1 MNKTTTRLTA
11 AVETYLADLQR
22 VRASGGATGE
32 RSSYGPLATLL
43 NAIGATLKPKVFCV
57 GELADQGAGH
67 PDFGLYAAKQVQKGQ
82 PKQGQVPE
90 GGVVEVKAADDDAW
104 LTAASDQV
112 SRYWERYRLVLVTNT
127 RDFVLVGEDAT
138 GRPAKLE
145 TFRLAANAAE
155 FAQRLESPRA
165 FAGEVGAGLGEYLCR
180 ALAHRARLTEP
191 RDLAWLLASHARDAL
206 ARVEA
211 AGDAPSLAAV
221 RAALEEAL
229 GVRFEGERGVRFFR
243 STLVQTLF
251 YGVFSAWVLWA
262 RQAPR
267 SERFDWSK
275 AVWHLRAPIMQ
286 ALFHQLSQPGRLQPL
301 GLVEV
306 LDWTSAA
313 LDRVDCDAFF
323 ARFNEGEA
331 VTYFYEPFLEAF
343 DPELRKQL
351 GVWYTPAEVV
361 RYMVARVDKA
371 LRDDLGIA
379 DGLAA
384 ENVYVLDPC
393 CGTGAYLAEVLRRI
407 AANLENQGLGALT
420 GARVKQAATERV
432 FGFEIMPAP
441 FVVAHLQVGLTM
453 QTLDAALADD
463 GQERAQVFLTNALT
477 GWEPRTTKPLPFPEL
492 EEERDRAERV
502 KQETP
507 ILVILGNPPYN
518 GFAGMA
524 VDEEQELLEAYRS
537 SKRVQLPDTRAL
549 HDLYIRFFRM
559 AERRITEKTGQG
571 VVCFISNYSWLDGR
585 SFAGMRARYLEAFDA
600 IRIDCLNG
608 DKYKTGK
615 VAPDGSPDPS
625 IFSTPDNP
633 VGIQVGTAITTL
645 VRKADQAPVP
655 KIGFRHLWGQAKR
668 EELTETAETDSDT
681 LYELLEPPLK
691 LGLPFAPTAIDPDWF
706 EWPTLPELFPVQF
719 SGVNTNRDAF
729 VVDVDLTS
737 LKSRIADYFNSELS
751 HEELS
756 RLHPAAMQTRARY
769 NPRAVRDTLLTRGG
783 PNEAGFIRYAYR
795 PFDIRWLYWE
805 ADTKLL
811 NEKRPDYRPHVFDGN
826 IWLSA
831 VPHLRKDATQP
842 QACITQQMACLHLI
856 ERGANMFPA
865 YLRDGGLVADDN
877 EIQRRPNLSSAAQR
891 YLHRLGADVE
901 DLFHHVLA
909 TLHDPAYREANAGAL
924 RMEWPRIP
932 LPGWPDGEA
941 DGAAETLA
949 ASASRGRELARLLDP
964 DAPVPGVTQGTLRPE
979 IAALAVPATTDGR
992 NMTTDDFALTAG
1004 WGHYGT
1010 GDAVMPGQGRIVE
1023 REYTEDERA
1032 ALGDAIPALGERTLD
1047 VYLNDHAYWR
1057 NIPAAIWD
1065 YKLGGYQ
1072 VLKKWLSYRESDVLG
1087 RALTPEE
1094 VLYLAEMTRR
1104 VGGIL
1109 LATDRNIS

>member
-1 MNKTTTRLTA
+1 MPKTPTRLTA
-11 AVETYLADLQR
+11 AVENYLADLQR

-32 RSSYGPLATLL
+32 RSSYGPLANLL

-90 GGVVEVKAADDDAW
+90 SGVVEVKAADDDAW
-104 LTAASDQV
+104 LTATSDQV

-127 RDFVLVGEDAT
+127 RDFVLVGEDAA

-145 TFRLAANAAE
+145 TFRLAASAAE
-155 FAQRLESPRA
+155 FAQRLETPRA
-165 FAGEVGAGLGEYLCR
+165 FASEVGAGLGEYLCR
-180 ALAHRARLTEP
+180 ALAHRARLAEP
-191 RDLAWLLASHARDAL
+191 KDLAWLLASHARDAL

-211 AGDAPSLAAV
+211 AGDAPSLEAV

-229 GVRFEGERGVRFFR
+229 GVRFEGERGARFFR

-262 RQAPR
+262 RQTPLPTRAFNWR
-267 SERFDWSK
+267 E
-275 AVWHLRAPIMQ
+275 AVWHLRAPVMQ
-286 ALFHQLSQPGRLQPL
+286 ALFQQLSQPDRLQPL

-407 AANLENQGLGALT
+407 AANLESQGLGALT
-420 GARVKQAATERV
+420 GTRVKQAATERV

-453 QTLDAALADD
+453 QALDAVLADD

-477 GWEPRTTKPLPFPEL
+477 GWEPHPTKPLPFPEL

-524 VDEEQELLEAYRS
+524 VDEERELSEAYRMT
-537 SKRVQLPDTRAL
+537 KRVRRPEGQGLN
-549 HDLYIRFFRM
+549 DLYVRFFRM
-559 AERRITEKTGQG
+559 AERRIAKTGQG
-571 VVCFISNYSWLDGR
+571 VVCFISNYSWLDGL
-585 SFAGMRARYLEAFDA
+585 SFTGMRERFLETFDA

-615 VAPDGSPDPS
+615 VAPDGSSDPS
-625 IFSTPDNP
+625 IFSTEGDP
-633 VGIQVGTAITTL
+633 VGIQVGTAIATL
-645 VRKADQAPVP
+645 VRKADHAPTKEV
-655 KIGFRHLWGQAKR
+655 GFRHLWGQAKR
-668 EELTETAETDSDT
+668 EELLETEEAEPDA
-681 LYELLEPPLK
+681 LYEYIEPVLP
-691 LGLPFAPTAIDPDWF
+691 LGLPFAQTAVSKDWF
-706 EWPTLPELFPVQF
+706 DWPTLPDLFPVSF
-719 SGVNTNRDAF
+719 PGVKTSRDGF
-729 VVDVDLTS
+729 LVDTDLDR
-737 LKSRIADYFNSELS
+737 LKARIGDYFDESLS
-751 HEELS
+751 HDEIA
-756 RLHPAAMQTRARY
+756 RRYPGAMKSTAQFNA
-769 NPRAVRDTLLTRGG
+769 RAVRDALLQRGG
-783 PNEAGFIRYAYR
+783 PVEDGFIRFAYR
-795 PFDIRWLYWE
+795 PFDPRWLYWE
-805 ADTKLL
+805 ADSGLL
-811 NEKRPDYRPHVFDGN
+811 DRSRPDYQPHVFKGN
-826 IWLSA
+826 VWLEAREREAKEDFSRGTL
-831 VPHLRKDATQP
+831 VRHLADNFGNG
-842 QACITQQMACLHLI
+842 LSSF
-856 ERGANMFPA
+856 FPA
-865 YLRDGGLVADDN
+865 YLYDEGFGTDIN
-877 EIQRRPNLSSAAQR
+877 EIQRRPNLSGAAQR

-909 TLHDPAYREANAGAL
+909 TLHDPPYREANAGAL

-949 ASASRGRELARLLDP
+949 SSAARGRELARLLDP
-964 DAPVPGVTQGTLRPE
+964 EAPVPGVTQGTLRPE
-979 IAALAVPATTDGR
+979 IAALAVPATTDDR
-992 NMTTDDFALTAG
+992 NMTGDDFALTAG

-1023 REYTEDERA
+1023 REYTPDERA
-1032 ALGDAIPALGERTLD
+1032 ALGDAIPTLGEKTLD
-1047 VYLNDHAYWR
+1047 VYLNDRAFWR
-1057 NIPAAIWD
+1057 NVPAAIWD

-1094 VLYLAEMTRR
+1094 VLYFAEMTRR

-1109 LATDRNIS
+1109 RFTAMGSLT